1 MSLAALNEKLK
12 KIQSAVVVPGEELNG
27 RYFDELTQAER
38 DLYLRV
44 SGAEYGAIIECE
56 KFIQN
61 TEKPNLHFKVKTRRT
76 KADATQKEI
85 IKAISDYIKGV

>member
-1 MSLAALNEKLK
+1 MSLTAVNGKLK
-12 KIQSAVVVPGEELNG
+12 KIQRAVVVPGEELNG
-27 RYFDELTQAER
+27 RYFDELTQTELN
-38 DLYLRV
+38 LYLRV
-44 SGAEYGAIIECE
+44 SGAEYNAIIECE

-76 KADATQKEI
+76 KADATQEEI